1 MTELNQWELW
11 AEETETPRER
21 RVEAKS
27 RKLLEKQIERS
38 QLEKLYRIATKE
50 RRKALLEGPMAKEYG
65 ELLELLERTSLAT
78 FEELVAY
85 VRRAT
90 WLAGQPEALSI
101 INRGIVL
108 MREAAGLKPFSDPLF
123 AQPLSGFHL
132 IRSIIEEERD
142 T

>member
-21 RVEAKS
+21 REAAKN

-65 ELLELLERTSLAT
+65 ELLELLERAT
-78 FEELVAY
+78 LETFDELVAY
-85 VRRAT
+85 ARRAT
-90 WLAGQPEALSI
+90 WLAGESEALSI
-101 INRGIVL
+101 INRGCVHL
-108 MREAAGLKPFSDPLF
+108 REAAGLKPFSDPLPW
-123 AQPLSGFHL
+123 QPLSGFHL
-132 IRSIIEEERD
+132 VRSIIEEEREI
-142 T
+142 